1 MHRNP
6 LYHRFVSQT
15 STRSLDANP
24 ATARIVDL
32 CDYIRR
38 NSASGQPLTLE
49 HLSRRAGLSPFHLQ
63 RSFKSVVGVTPRQ
76 FLERSRIE
84 ALKTQLRES
93 ESVTAAVYEAG
104 FSSSS
109 RVYERSDSHL
119 GMTPREYRAGGKGV
133 TISYACAETP
143 LGLMLLAA
151 TDRGLCALHFAD
163 SQEELVRTLRAEYPA
178 ASLQPMPTP
187 HPRQFELWMDSLS
200 RYLRGEQSRL
210 DLPLDIQAT
219 AFQMKIWNYLRSI
232 PSGETE
238 SYSQI
243 AAATGNPRAT
253 RAVARACASNRVAI
267 VIPCHRVIRGDG
279 SLGGYRW
286 GLDRK
291 RALLEREKAS
301 N

>member
-1 MHRNP
+1 
-6 LYHRFVSQT
+6 VSQT
-15 STRSLDANP
+15 SSRALDAHP
-24 ATARIVDL
+24 ATARILDL

-49 HLSRRAGLSPFHLQ
+49 HLSRRIGLSPFHLQ

-93 ESVTAAVYEAG
+93 ASVTDAVYEAG

-109 RVYERSDSHL
+109 RVYERSDAHL
-119 GMTPREYRAGGKGV
+119 GMTPREYRAGGNGV
-133 TISYACAETP
+133 TISYAAAETP
-143 LGLMLLAA
+143 LGPILLAA
-151 TDRGLCALHFAD
+151 TDRGLCFLQFGDAPDQL
-163 SQEELVRTLRAEYPA
+163 LRTLRAEYPA
-178 ASLQPMPTP
+178 AIVQPMPTP
-187 HPRQFELWMDSLS
+187 HPPQFDAWIESLS
-200 RYLRGEQSRL
+200 RYLRGEQARL

-219 AFQMKIWNYLRSI
+219 AFQMKIWTYLQSI
-232 PSGETE
+232 PSGQTE
-238 SYSQI
+238 SYSHI

-253 RAVARACASNRVAI
+253 RAVARACASNPVAI

-291 RALLEREKAS
+291 RALLEREKATG
-301 N
+301 

>member
-1 MHRNP
+1 
-6 LYHRFVSQT
+6 VSQT
-15 STRSLDANP
+15 STHAVDANP
-24 ATARIVDL
+24 ATARILAL

-93 ESVTAAVYEAG
+93 ASVTDAVYEAG

-119 GMTPREYRAGGKGV
+119 GMTPREYRAGGQGV
-133 TISYACAETP
+133 TISYASTETP
-143 LGLMLLAA
+143 LGPILLAA
-151 TDRGLCALHFAD
+151 TDRGLCFLQFGD
-163 SQEELVRTLRAEYPA
+163 SPDQLLRMLRAEYPA
-178 ASLQPMPTP
+178 ADLQAMPTP
-187 HPRQFELWMDSLS
+187 PPPQFGVWMQSLS
-200 RYLRGEQSRL
+200 RYLRGEQGRL

-219 AFQMKIWNYLRSI
+219 AFQTKIWTYLQSI
-232 PSGETE
+232 PCGRTE
-238 SYSQI
+238 SYSHI
-243 AAATGNPRAT
+243 AAAIGNPSAT
-253 RAVARACASNRVAI
+253 RAVARACATNPVAL

-279 SLGGYRW
+279 SLGGYRG

-291 RALLEREKAS
+291 RALLEREKAGA
-301 N
+301 